1 MIISCSQQI
10 EQEKA
15 YLDKVK
21 EEFEREKEIRENAER
36 KVRIF
41 RISCTRSFK
50 FFVKFLPC

>member
-21 EEFEREKEIRENAER
+21 EEFQREKEIRENAER
-36 KVRIF
+36 KVRIY
-41 RISCTRSFK
+41 RTRSFK
-50 FFVKFLPC
+50 FFFNFHLVGF

>member
-21 EEFEREKEIRENAER
+21 EEFQREKEIRENAER
-36 KVRIF
+36 KVRNF
-41 RISCTRSFK
+41 RISCTRSFNIYI
-50 FFVKFLPC
+50 KFLSC

>member
-21 EEFEREKEIRENAER
+21 EEFQREKEIRENAER

-41 RISCTRSFK
+41 RISYTRSFK
-50 FFVKFLPC
+50 FF